1 MSYGP
6 STRDRRITKPC
17 FHTCST
23 YGSRSQASLYL
34 CALRAIA
41 DRTEEAFGL
50 LRYLLGG
57 DRPSQT
63 AHLTLSPARLHGRG
77 LEHLHDKSGISP
89 VTPRRL
95 APPLQSLPL
104 ILHIP
109 CKDPIL
115 GCSKGPRGL
124 SVLPRVNGIFTAA
137 SISPSPSLRQCP
149 SRYAIRAGRNLPV

>member
-23 YGSRSQASLYL
+23 YRSRSQASLYL
-34 CALRAIA
+34 YALRAIA

-63 AHLTLSPARLHGRG
+63 DHLTLFPIRIHGSG
-77 LEHLHDKSGISP
+77 LEHLHNKSGISP
-89 VTPRRL
+89 VTPRKL
-95 APPLQSLPL
+95 ALPLQSLPL
-104 ILHIP
+104 ILHMLWKYPMI
-109 CKDPIL
+109 DY
-115 GCSKGPRGL
+115 SKGPRGL
-124 SVLPRVNGIFTAA
+124 SVFLRVNGIFTAT